1 MEVQLEN
8 VENPICK
15 GINFKV
21 ESGEILV
28 IAGRTG
34 AGKTTLLNIIAGLVP
49 YKGRILFDGKPVD
62 HLPPNKREI
71 GYMFQNQLLFPHMR
85 VWDNVAFPLKA
96 KGLTGEVLKEK
107 VKEALQLMGISDLW
121 DRYPST
127 LSGGEA
133 QRVALARTIAGMP
146 KLLLLDEPF
155 SKVDLGTAKRL
166 RLHLKRIQR
175 QMGITTLFVTHNLQ
189 EAFEMG
195 DRIALMEEGRIQQ
208 IGRPEELLFSP
219 ANCSVSSYFG
229 NPNIFWCRGQKG
241 LPFGLAQADLGSFSL
256 IVPWSGKRILKVAFF
271 PWNVYL
277 SQDPP
282 PGPNVNRFKGKIKEI
297 EKIGP
302 LTKVKVKIGEINIR
316 VDPEDSS
323 IKQMD
328 LREGMEV
335 YVIIPLRYIKTFEV
349 EDGVYNREKFE

>member
-1 MEVQLEN
+1 MEIQLEN

-15 GINFKV
+15 GINLRVK
-21 ESGEILV
+21 SGEMLV

-34 AGKTTLLNIIAGLVP
+34 VGKTTLLNIIAGLTP
-49 YKGRILFDGKPVD
+49 YKGRILFNGKPID
-62 HLPPNKREI
+62 HLPPEKRQV
-71 GYMFQNQLLFPHMR
+71 GYMFQNQLLFPHMS
-85 VWDNVAFPLKA
+85 VWENVAFPLKA
-96 KGLTGEVLKEK
+96 KGLKGEVLKRR
-107 VKEALQLMGISDLW
+107 VKEALELMGISELS

-133 QRVALARTIAGMP
+133 QRVALARTIATMP

-208 IGRPEELLFSP
+208 IGTPEELLFSP
-219 ANCSVSSYFG
+219 ANHSVSSYFG
-229 NPNIFWCRGQKG
+229 NPNIFCCSGQKG

-282 PGPNVNRFKGKIKEI
+282 PGPNVNRFKGKIKEV
-297 EKIGP
+297 EKVGALIKA
-302 LTKVKVKIGEINIR
+302 KVQIGEDFIT
-316 VDPEDSS
+316 VELEDSTL
-323 IKQMD
+323 KQMD
-328 LREGMEV
+328 LREEKEV
-335 YVIIPLRYIKTFEV
+335 YVIIPLRWIKTFEA
-349 EDGVYNREKFE
+349 EDGV

>member
-8 VENPICK
+8 VENSICK
-15 GINFKV
+15 GINLKV
-21 ESGEILV
+21 KSGEMLV

-34 AGKTTLLNIIAGLVP
+34 AGKTTLLNIIAGLTS
-49 YKGRILFDGKPVD
+49 YKGRILFDGNPID
-62 HLPPNKREI
+62 HLPPEKRQV
-71 GYMFQNQLLFPHMR
+71 GYMFQNQLLFPHMS
-85 VWDNVAFPLKA
+85 VWENVAFPLKA
-96 KGLTGEVLKEK
+96 KGLKGEVLKRR
-107 VKEALQLMGISDLW
+107 VKEALELMGISELS

-133 QRVALARTIAGMP
+133 QRVALARTIATMP

-208 IGRPEELLFSP
+208 IGTPEELLFSP
-219 ANCSVSSYFG
+219 ANRSVSSYFG
-229 NPNIFWCRGQKG
+229 NPNLFCCSGQKG
-241 LPFGLAQADLGSFSL
+241 LPFGLAQVDLGSFSL
-256 IVPWSGKRILKVAFF
+256 IVPWSGRRILKVAFF

-282 PGPNVNRFKGKIKEI
+282 PGPNVNRFKGKIKQM
-297 EKIGP
+297 EKVGASTRI
-302 LTKVKVKIGEINIR
+302 KVQIGEEFIT
-316 VDPEDSS
+316 VELEESTL
-323 IKQMD
+323 KQMD
-328 LREGMEV
+328 LREEKEV
-335 YVIIPLRYIKTFEV
+335 YVIIPLRWIKTLEA
-349 EDGVYNREKFE
+349 EDGV